1 LPAVHFKTG
10 STTVASGN
18 GNGRSSR
25 DHNRLG
31 RGEGYDRYAL
41 QIFQPGKLVDR
52 TVPLGRPTAGPGG
65 RSLFSDQL
73 VAIIWGRALILSLPI
88 QRWPDF
94 KKWDDRDEFELFEA
108 AALWF
113 DAEPRLPMWWRARR
127 QFQLWKLAI
136 SSGAIPINSQA
147 PIEVSEIAAPT
158 TSSVT
163 PHTRIH
169 REALK
174 RLAEKEGRKP
184 LFLFPERRR

>member
-1 LPAVHFKTG
+1 MGTKG
-10 STTVASGN
+10 VAATIIDLGAAKATIDMPFRYFSPESWWIEPYRWGGPLLVLAGVVYLVTN
-18 GNGRSSR
+18 WWRSY
-25 DHNRLG
+25 G
-31 RGEGYDRYAL
+31 
-41 QIFQPGKLVDR
+41 
-52 TVPLGRPTAGPGG
+52 
-65 RSLFSDQL
+65 
-73 VAIIWGRALILSLPI
+73 GRALILSLPI

-113 DAEPRLPMWWRARR
+113 DAEPRLPMWWRARG

-163 PHTRIH
+163 PHTRID

-184 LFLFPERRR
+184 LFLFPGRRR